1 MARWFIKGASGSLS
15 EIAQNAKVSPLIA
28 RLLLNRGIDTSEK
41 AEMFLNGGMGQLRD
55 PFIMKDMKKGAGI
68 IRDAILEKKKIV
80 IYGDYDAD
88 GVTSTAILKKALERL
103 GAQVSCWIPH
113 REEEGYGM
121 NLERVRILREEGA
134 DVILT
139 CDNGISA
146 YEEIA
151 LAKRIGMQ
159 VVVTDHHDI
168 PAGEQ
173 DGMLLP
179 PADAIINPHRRDEE
193 YPFSGFSG
201 AGIAYKFS
209 SALFSL
215 MGAAFDIGDELLELA
230 AIGTICDVVDLSDEN
245 RIIAREGLN
254 ILNRT
259 SNKGLQALIRASDL
273 EGKTIGAYHIGFII
287 GPCINATGRLESA
300 RLALELLTTENVSRA
315 FELAVNL
322 VELNTRRQE
331 LTTEA
336 LESVLNKIGEEGQEG
351 TRVIVVYDRS
361 VHESIAGIVAGRVK
375 EMFSRPVIVLTG
387 GKENPKG
394 SGRSIEE
401 FNMIEA
407 IRECDDILLKY
418 GGHPMACGLSIEEGN
433 IEAFRQ
439 RLNSKCSL
447 RPEDLVPKISIDVP
461 LRFDTVTMKDIGDI
475 SALEPYGK
483 GNPSPVFGDKGVE
496 VVSSRFIG
504 REKNHVKLSF
514 RRGNSITDGIWFNGS
529 DRYLSMVNAGNG
541 TSYTVDDTIRDVFLD
556 LVYYPD
562 INEYNGNRS
571 IQLNV
576 KDARVSGRNG

>member
-15 EIAQNAKVSPLIA
+15 EIAQSSKVSPLIA
-28 RLLLNRGIDTSEK
+28 RLLLNRGVDTAEK

-55 PFIMKDMKKGAGI
+55 PFIMKDMRKGAGI
-68 IRDAILEKKKIV
+68 IRDAILEKKRIV

-121 NLERVRILREEGA
+121 NPERVRILREEGA
-134 DVILT
+134 EVILT
-139 CDNGISA
+139 CDNGISSF
-146 YEEIA
+146 EEIG

-168 PAGEQ
+168 PVGEHE
-173 DGMLLP
+173 GMLLP
-179 PADAIINPHRRDEE
+179 PADAIINPHRRDEV
-193 YPFSGFSG
+193 YQFSGFSG

-215 MGAAFDIGDELLELA
+215 MGASFDIGDELLELS

-254 ILNRT
+254 IMNRT
-259 SNKGLQALIRASDL
+259 RNKGLQALIKASDL

-300 RLALELLTTENVSRA
+300 RLALELLTTENMSRA

-336 LESVLNKIGEEGQEG
+336 LESVLRKIGEEGQESS
-351 TRVIVVYDRS
+351 RIIVVYDRS

-375 EMFSRPVIVLTG
+375 EMFSRPAIVLTG
-387 GKENPKG
+387 GRDNPKG

-433 IEAFRQ
+433 IETFRS
-439 RLNSKCSL
+439 RLNSNCSL
-447 RPEDLVPKISIDVP
+447 KSEDLVPKISIDVP

-514 RRGNSITDGIWFNGS
+514 RRGSSITDGIWFNGS
-529 DRYLSMVNAGNG
+529 DRYLSMVNDGNG
-541 TSYTVDDTIRDVFLD
+541 ISYTVEDTIRDVFLD